1 MMVPFILMT
10 IAWVIMLIVALIQHR
25 TNKRL
30 TKRLEELETEGWRK
44 VHGFGK
50 VYRRRYKYMV
60 IENAGDNSTLNR
72 TAEMYHN
79 EGYDLDREKS
89 TDRLLVFVK
98 SEEVK
103 ED

>member
-1 MMVPFILMT
+1 MSNTVILGIT
-10 IAWVIMLIVALIQHR
+10 SLFLALMWYLEIR
-25 TNKRL
+25 STNALKKQLREERDKKWDEL
-30 TKRLEELETEGWRK
+30 TR
-44 VHGFGK
+44 K
-50 VYRRRYKYMV
+50 VYRRRYIFV
-60 IENAGDNSTLNR
+60 NIENAGDNR
-72 TAEMYHN
+72 TMNDTAQKYHD

>member
-1 MMVPFILMT
+1 MAVQFILMT
-10 IAWVIMLIVALIQHR
+10 IAFVIMLIVAILQQRRIKEL
-25 TNKRL
+25 NKKYHDL
-30 TKRLEELETEGWRK
+30 YDEGFQK
-44 VHGFGK
+44 YYGFGK
-50 VYRRRYKYMV
+50 LYRRKYKYMV
-60 IENAGDNSTLNR
+60 IENAGDNR
-72 TAEMYHN
+72 TMNDTAQKYHD

>member
-1 MMVPFILMT
+1 MT
-10 IAWVIMLIVALIQHR
+10 IAFVIMLIVAILQQRRI
-25 TNKRL
+25 K
-30 TKRLEELETEGWRK
+30 ELNEKYLNLYDEGFQK
-44 VHGFGK
+44 YYGFGK
-50 VYRRRYKYMV
+50 LYRRRYKYMV
-60 IENAGDNSTLNR
+60 IENAGDNR
-72 TAEMYHN
+72 TMNDTAQKYHD

>member
-1 MMVPFILMT
+1 MVQFIFMT
-10 IAWVIMLIVALIQHR
+10 IAFVIMLIVAILQQRRIKELN
-25 TNKRL
+25 NKYHDL
-30 TKRLEELETEGWRK
+30 YDEGFQK
-44 VHGFGK
+44 YYGFGK
-50 VYRRRYKYMV
+50 LYRRKYKYMV
-60 IENAGDNSTLNR
+60 IENAGDNR
-72 TAEMYHN
+72 TMNDTAQKYHD

>member
-1 MMVPFILMT
+1 MTVQFILMT
-10 IAWVIMLIVALIQHR
+10 IAFVIMLIVVIIQTR
-25 TNKRL
+25 TIKRL
-30 TKRLEELETEGWRK
+30 NKTNEELWTKKYSEYMGY
-44 VHGFGK
+44 GK

-60 IENAGDNSTLNR
+60 IENAGDNGTLNR
-72 TAEMYHN
+72 TAEKYHD
-79 EGYDLDREKS
+79 EGFDLDRDKS